1 MKVHWVGGPLTQHT
15 ARLLEKGTQPGQR
28 PPEKTSPFAEGFIL
42 ELWANLLPGP
52 LWNFL
57 EDSACR
63 IWPHRACLHQFCM
76 YEVLL
81 FPKSSEP
88 RKERAPLTRLPC
100 DSLLWMGG
108 CCPLVVLG
116 DPAPDL
122 TGLWSW
128 EKMGLI
134 GFRSIP
140 GPQVS
145 LPSGTWPDLSLFL
158 SSKILMTNRLKQD
171 HEAVTAG
178 NYEFHKLL
186 SLFSTFFLWMP
197 RFLPAVWKEHPS
209 GSQFMLKCQ
218 SQWVFLNRNKGIAKK
233 RKREQCLIPE
243 WNGWGRCQAPVAF
256 LESPHMRPLLS
267 ESRG

>member
-28 PPEKTSPFAEGFIL
+28 PPEKTSPLAEGFIL

-63 IWPHRACLHQFCM
+63 SWPHRACLHQFCM

-88 RKERAPLTRLPC
+88 RKERAPPTRLPC
-100 DSLLWMGG
+100 DNLLWMGG

-122 TGLWSW
+122 TGLPSW

-145 LPSGTWPDLSLFL
+145 FPSGTWPDLSLFL

-178 NYEFHKLL
+178 NSEFHKLL
-186 SLFSTFFLWMP
+186 SLFSTFLLWMP

-209 GSQFMLKCQ
+209 GS
-218 SQWVFLNRNKGIAKK
+218 
-233 RKREQCLIPE
+233 
-243 WNGWGRCQAPVAF
+243 
-256 LESPHMRPLLS
+256 
-267 ESRG
+267 